1 MVHSGSVSIGQDL
14 ALGGGGYMP
23 IVYRSR
29 RFFYFPTIVEGA
41 WRMSCTVC
49 TQSGV
54 IEDLMRAEG
63 QRGRELDEKSLN
75 PVVVDFNLYKQSQ
88 IMNEE

>member
-1 MVHSGSVSIGQDL
+1 
-14 ALGGGGYMP
+14 
-23 IVYRSR
+23 
-29 RFFYFPTIVEGA
+29 
-41 WRMSCTVC
+41 MSCTVC

-75 PVVVDFNLYKQSQ
+75 PVNQLLRRAPPPRGVQKTSTFEFS
-88 IMNEE
+88 

>member
-1 MVHSGSVSIGQDL
+1 
-14 ALGGGGYMP
+14 MP

-54 IEDLMRAEG
+54 IEDLVRAEG

-75 PVVVDFNLYKQSQ
+75 LVNQLLRRRASTPLAHRCTIFLCHLGCE
-88 IMNEE
+88 I